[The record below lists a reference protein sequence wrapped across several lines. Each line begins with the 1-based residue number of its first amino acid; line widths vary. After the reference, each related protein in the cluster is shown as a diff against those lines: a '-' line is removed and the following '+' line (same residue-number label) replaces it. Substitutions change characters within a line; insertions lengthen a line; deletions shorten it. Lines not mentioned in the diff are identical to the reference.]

1 MKDHIHENICLAYF
15 KPNAKTT
22 IQVDASMSGLG
33 ATLINDNKIVAF
45 ASKRLTDTESRYA
58 NIERELLAVVFGC
71 ERFHT
76 YVYRKVFQIESD
88 HKPRENIQNK
98 NIAQASPRL
107 QRMLIRL
114 QPYDAQILYK
124 PGKEMRIP
132 DYLSKTQS
140 TQGEEIE
147 LDLTIYIVD
156 ITLQKQIELQ
166 EATEED
172 EELKI
177 LKQVIVNGWPED
189 VKDTPI
195 LIRNYW
201 SMKDCLS
208 VQNGL
213 VTKGECIVIPKS
225 MQNTVLKRIHDAHQR
240 IEKCQLKARNSVYWR
255 GINKDI
261 EMMVR
266 SCEICRE
273 HQRKNTKETMIIKEH
288 STRPFQ
294 NIAADIFEFNGQ
306 QILLVADQYSKMPF
320 VKTMK
325 SVMNTSC
332 IEYLK
337 AICAVHGIPE
347 RLYTDNA
354 KYFVSNEFH
363 NFAIEWEFTHITSSP
378 RYPQSNGFIE
388 RMVQT
393 IKNTLKK
400 AKQSKMDYQMALLC
414 LRTTPLD
421 NHLPL
426 PAEILYNRKIRTM
439 TPTLLDKNT
448 VRDNIIRE
456 RMSTKSRKQ
465 QQYFNRN
472 AKDLPELMIGSKESV
487 FQENDTWQRATVVD
501 KCTEPRSYIVKMHS
515 DGKLFRRNRRHLQ
528 EICSPLRRVT
538 FNLPAQRTSRDEP
551 TSPSQQ
557 SNDPTEIDNTNTITQ
572 HSHPIQQQT
581 QPDKIQEQ
589 PPTPTNQ
596 PLRTRNPLAK
606 YRDFII
612 YK

>member
-1 MKDHIHENICLAYF
+1 M
-15 KPNAKTT
+15 
-22 IQVDASMSGLG
+22 QVSGLG

-45 ASKRLTDTESRYA
+45 ASKRLTDTESQYT
-58 NIERELLAVVFGC
+58 NIKRELLAVVFGC
-71 ERFHT
+71 ERFHI
-76 YVYRKVFQIESD
+76 YVYGKEFQIESD
-88 HKPRENIQNK
+88 HKPLENIQNK
-98 NIAQASPRL
+98 NIAQAPARL
-107 QRMLIRL
+107 QRMLLRL

-132 DYLSKTQS
+132 DYLSRTQP

-147 LDLTIYIVD
+147 LNLTIHTVD
-156 ITLQKQIELQ
+156 ITVQKQIELQ

-177 LKQVIVNGWPED
+177 RKQVIVNGWPED
-189 VKDTPI
+189 VKDTPK

-213 VTKGECIVIPKS
+213 MTKGECIVIPKS
-225 MQNTVLKRIHDAHQR
+225 MQNTVLKRIH
-240 IEKCQLKARNSVYWR
+240 
-255 GINKDI
+255 
-261 EMMVR
+261 
-266 SCEICRE
+266 
-273 HQRKNTKETMIIKEH
+273 
-288 STRPFQ
+288 
-294 NIAADIFEFNGQ
+294 
-306 QILLVADQYSKMPF
+306 
-320 VKTMK
+320 
-325 SVMNTSC
+325 
-332 IEYLK
+332 
-337 AICAVHGIPE
+337 
-347 RLYTDNA
+347 
-354 KYFVSNEFH
+354 
-363 NFAIEWEFTHITSSP
+363 EWEFTHITSSP

-393 IKNTLKK
+393 IKNTFKK

-421 NHLPL
+421 NHLPS
-426 PAEILYNRKIRTM
+426 PAEILYSRKIRTM
-439 TPTLLDKNT
+439 IPTLSDKNT
-448 VRDNIIRE
+448 VRDNQIYE

-472 AKDLPELMIGSKESV
+472 AKDLPELMIGGKVSV
-487 FQENDTWQRATVVD
+487 LQENDTWQTATVVD
-501 KCTEPRSYIVKMHS
+501 KCIEPRSYIVKMHS

-528 EICSPLRRVT
+528 EIFSPLRRVT

-557 SNDPTEIDNTNTITQ
+557 SNDSTEIDNTNTIIQ
-572 HSHPIQQQT
+572 HSQPIQQQT

-589 PPTPTNQ
+589 PPTPTNR
-596 PLRTRNPLAK
+596 PVRTRNPPAK
-606 YRDFII
+606 YKDFII

>member
-1 MKDHIHENICLAYF
+1 MSQDIYQQKMDQILEDCDRAIGISDDVCIYGKTIEAHDRRLRKTMDTARKYGLVFNKEKCKIRQKQIKFYGLIWDENGSHPDPEKRDKIKSKPIPANREELQQFLGMIQYLSLFIPKLSSKTAPLRSLRKKDTEYQWNETVNIAFQNLEDHIHENICLAYF

-22 IQVDASMSGLG
+22 IQVDASMPGLG

-45 ASKRLTDTESRYA
+45 ASKRLTDTKSRYA

-71 ERFHT
+71 ERVHT
-76 YVYRKVFQIESD
+76 YVYGKEFQIESD
-88 HKPRENIQNK
+88 HKPLENIQNK
-98 NIAQASPRL
+98 NIAQAPPRL
-107 QRMLIRL
+107 QRMLLRL

-132 DYLSKTQS
+132 DYLSRTQS
-140 TQGEEIE
+140 TQDEKIG
-147 LDLTIYIVD
+147 LDLTIHTVD
-156 ITLQKQIELQ
+156 ITVQKQIELQ

-177 LKQVIVNGWPED
+177 LKQVIVNGWPEN
-189 VKDTPI
+189 VKDTPK

-225 MQNTVLKRIHDAHQR
+225 MQNTVLKRIHDAHQG

-294 NIAADIFEFNGQ
+294 NIAANIFEFNGQ
-306 QILLVADQYSKMPF
+306 QILLVGDQYSKMLF

-325 SVMNTSC
+325 SVMSTSC

-337 AICAVHGIPE
+337 AIFTVHGIPE

-363 NFAIEWEFTHITSSP
+363 NFAIVWEFTHITSSP

-393 IKNTLKK
+393 IKNTLKM

-421 NHLPL
+421 NHLHH
-426 PAEILYNRKIRTM
+426 
-439 TPTLLDKNT
+439 
-448 VRDNIIRE
+448 
-456 RMSTKSRKQ
+456 Q
-465 QQYFNRN
+465 
-472 AKDLPELMIGSKESV
+472 
-487 FQENDTWQRATVVD
+487 
-501 KCTEPRSYIVKMHS
+501 PRSCTT
-515 DGKLFRRNRRHLQ
+515 GK
-528 EICSPLRRVT
+528 
-538 FNLPAQRTSRDEP
+538 
-551 TSPSQQ
+551 
-557 SNDPTEIDNTNTITQ
+557 
-572 HSHPIQQQT
+572 
-581 QPDKIQEQ
+581 
-589 PPTPTNQ
+589 
-596 PLRTRNPLAK
+596 
-606 YRDFII
+606 
-612 YK
+612 